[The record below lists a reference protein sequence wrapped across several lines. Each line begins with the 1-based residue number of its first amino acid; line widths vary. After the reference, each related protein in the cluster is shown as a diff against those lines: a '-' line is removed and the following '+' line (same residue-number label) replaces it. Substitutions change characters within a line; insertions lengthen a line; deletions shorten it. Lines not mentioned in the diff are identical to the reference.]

1 MPDRRRKQYHH
12 CKSCN
17 ETLTLAKE
25 GLQKTVQ
32 SHVRFLFLTN
42 LKQPCLHQ
50 NSHAEELTKVNNKL
64 QAAQELNRTSEE
76 KQEALEHELH
86 TTEDEMNNLT
96 RQLENMKNEVVRKQ
110 GQLQKELDERGL

>member
-1 MPDRRRKQYHH
+1 MQRNANLSKIGSSENCSIS
-12 CKSCN
+12 CKIS
-17 ETLTLAKE
+17 
-25 GLQKTVQ
+25 
-32 SHVRFLFLTN
+32 FLTN
-42 LKQPCLHQ
+42 LKQPFLHQ

-96 RQLENMKNEVVRKQ
+96 RQLENMKNEVERKQ
-110 GQLQKELDERGL
+110 GQLQKELDERGW